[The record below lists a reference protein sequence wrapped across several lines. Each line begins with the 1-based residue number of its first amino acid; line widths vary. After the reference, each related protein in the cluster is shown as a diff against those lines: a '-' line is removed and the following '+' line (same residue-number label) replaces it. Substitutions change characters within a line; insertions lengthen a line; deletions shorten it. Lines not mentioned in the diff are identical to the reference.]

1 MLTKGAYE
9 KAKNYVESH
18 HRFSEEIEKNKKL
31 YLGPCITMSRQTG
44 AGADK
49 VSDSLVK
56 FFESFRKEN
65 APQWTVFDKNLIEK
79 VLEDYNLPHQLAEV
93 MEEKKYSAII
103 SMANEL
109 LGGQPGIWDLV
120 HKTTRTILQL
130 AQTGN
135 VIIIGRGGNVITARL
150 KNAFH
155 VRLVASM
162 EDRIKHVQEYYQLE
176 KAKAVEF
183 IKKDDIARKNY
194 LMNYFNKN
202 IDDPLLYHI
211 TINTTILPYEEAAQ
225 LIAKFV
231 VQRFPEMFIK
241 ADDLFP
247 ANIFSIE

>member
-1 MLTKGAYE
+1 MLTKGAFE

-18 HRFSEEIEKNKKL
+18 HKFSEDKKL
-31 YLGPCITMSRQTG
+31 YWGPCITISRQTG

-49 VSDSLVK
+49 VSDSLVR
-56 FFESFRKEN
+56 FFECYKKEN
-65 APQWTVFDKNLIEK
+65 SPQWTIFDKNLIQK

-120 HKTTRTILQL
+120 HKTIRTILQL

-135 VIIIGRGGNVITARL
+135 VIIIGRGGNIITARL

-162 EDRIKHVQEYYQLE
+162 EDRIKHVQEYYQLDRT
-176 KAKAVEF
+176 KSIEF
-183 IKKDDIARKNY
+183 IKKDDIARKSY

-211 TINTTILPYEEAAQ
+211 TINTTILHYEEAAQ
-225 LIAKFV
+225 LIGRLV
-231 VQRFPEMFIK
+231 VQRFPDMFAK
-241 ADDLFP
+241 TEELFS
-247 ANIFSIE
+247 ANIVSIE